1 MRLFIVDAFTD
12 TAFQGNPAAVCLL
25 ESGASDRWMQS
36 VAAEMRLSETAFL
49 LGNSLRW
56 FTPAVEVSLCGHATL
71 ATAHVLYSTGAAT
84 GEIQFAT
91 KGGILPINR
100 SDDGL
105 ISMDF
110 PAKEVTPATVPDG
123 LEKALGA
130 AVVGVGRSQLDL
142 VVELESEE
150 AVRSLDPDITA
161 LEKVDARGIIVT
173 ALAASPRATTPPVPG
188 TGAHPTPPETTAP
201 HAPDTT
207 APSASGTTAR
217 PMPGTT
223 APRTPNITFSTT
235 PGSTTPLAT
244 GTTAASAP
252 RSTASPVADPA
263 SAAPHAGST
272 SAIAYDYVSRFFAPR
287 VGVPE
292 DPVTGSAHCALAPF
306 WSARLGRAS
315 LVGAQL
321 SARGGLIRTTARG
334 DRVDLAGRAVTIL
347 SGTFHI
353 NP

>member
-1 MRLFIVDAFTD
+1 MRLFTVDAFTP

-25 ESGASDRWMQS
+25 ESRASDTWMQS

-56 FTPAVEVSLCGHATL
+56 FTPVAEVSLCGHATL

-84 GEIQFAT
+84 GEIKFTT
-91 KGGILPINR
+91 KSGILTVNR

-130 AVVGVGRSQLDL
+130 AVVGVGHSQLDL
-142 VVELESEE
+142 LVELESEE
-150 AVRSLDPDITA
+150 AVRSLDPDIAA
-161 LEKVDARGIIVT
+161 LERIDARGVIVT
-173 ALAASPRATTPPVPG
+173 ARAAA
-188 TGAHPTPPETTAP
+188 PTPEPPAPAALEGAAARGPET
-201 HAPDTT
+201 
-207 APSASGTTAR
+207 
-217 PMPGTT
+217 
-223 APRTPNITFSTT
+223 
-235 PGSTTPLAT
+235 
-244 GTTAASAP
+244 
-252 RSTASPVADPA
+252 PA
-263 SAAPHAGST
+263 SAAPEGAAAPGPRPTGSPAPDPISAGPAVGS
-272 SAIAYDYVSRFFAPR
+272 SPAVSYDYVSRFFAPR

-315 LVGAQL
+315 LVGRQL
-321 SARGGLIRTTARG
+321 SARGGTIRTTVRG
-334 DRVDLAGRAVTIL
+334 DRVDLAGRAVTVL
-347 SGTFHI
+347 SGTLHI
-353 NP
+353 TP